1 MLVISN
7 DEYNAVEEPAIWAL
21 AVVRKVPHRN
31 HLAVRLG
38 PGAPLSGAYVRLHNV
53 VQILDRSALR
63 DNHGYVSHATMNAA
77 EDAVR
82 EFLDLP

>member
-1 MLVISN
+1 MISN
-7 DEYNAVEEPAIWAL
+7 DEHNAVEEPAIRAL
-21 AVVRKVPHRN
+21 AVGRKGPHRN

-38 PGAPLSGAYVRLHNV
+38 PGDPLSGAYVRLHSV

-63 DNHGYVSHATMNAA
+63 DNHGYVSHATTNAA